1 MPKKVKF
8 RVSMTKPGAPV
19 VEVDTVAQA
28 LYVYFQRGVKVAKT
42 VVQNQWPLV
51 AVDLDKDGWCH
62 WRGGLRSERVHPV
75 TRVDQGRGRGART
88 TGEFSPLRANTGA
101 GRNGSVVDLTADC
114 ADGHRQEAYG
124 RYRTASIAQT

>member
-1 MPKKVKF
+1 MAEKVVGSSPRMPKKVKF

-51 AVDLDKDGWCH
+51 AVDLDKDGGVIGVEAC
-62 WRGGLRSERVHPV
+62 GVNEFTLSPV
-75 TRVDQGRGRGART
+75 LTKAGVEAPARLVSSARYVPTPEPAGTGR
-88 TGEFSPLRANTGA
+88 
-101 GRNGSVVDLTADC
+101 
-114 ADGHRQEAYG
+114 
-124 RYRTASIAQT
+124 